1 MGKIDVDRALKDSW
15 PALYFCWRI
24 VDYFDCEGSVDSNI
38 AGDKKMGAF
47 EEREGVNR
55 WDGFGGYSA

>member
-1 MGKIDVDRALKDSW
+1 
-15 PALYFCWRI
+15 